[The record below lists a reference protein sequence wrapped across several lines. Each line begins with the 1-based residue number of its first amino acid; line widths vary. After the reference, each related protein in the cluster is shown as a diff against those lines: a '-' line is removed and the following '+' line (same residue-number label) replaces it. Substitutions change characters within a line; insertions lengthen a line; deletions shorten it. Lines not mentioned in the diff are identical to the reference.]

1 MPVARVSDAKVVP
14 RALRGLVAAACS
26 ICLIAGLAGP
36 LEAQASANGARGGGA
51 SPLNRLAYSFVR
63 DSSGGHPKAGA
74 EIALL
79 FGANGEAFLYAA
91 NSSAAFSDD
100 GSFSYTAGNLAL
112 HFNDPDLKV
121 DTNFGLNLSDSRVT
135 MPFQVLSSKKG
146 TSTWQRQPLDLDQ
159 GVFAIYNAAA
169 NTSTLNL
176 TAAQAAAKAYDFAQ
190 AWLAAGRPKSSH
202 LRSFGTPSECAE
214 GGDYCIVGTE
224 NLGDSIEI
232 FYKNAPPLLIDLYA
246 AGLSVPGTPL
256 TVSSLN
262 SDPRVFLDPAVHS
275 DSQFDPPHKQADIIV
290 PVPDLESPSALAD
303 MTKMLGERGYS
314 VTELDGAEASVS
326 GIVHAVKGD
335 PGYVVIS
342 THGNK
347 AGYLLTGD
355 SFAAAGLA
363 QSDIK
368 KATEDFQAKLT
379 EEGLGSLAHY
389 KLGTEPAFILGDP
402 NCGFEL
408 FPWPPGRQCRWK
420 VVITPAFWSWL
431 EDQGVDFS
439 HSLVFISA
447 CETDATPA
455 LRDMIKAR
463 AYFAFSQDVETHFAT
478 AVEDYLA
485 ESLFRPTHSPEEAF
499 YNMLRIEKTHQMIYK
514 EDRLFNS
521 VLGPLGS
528 DASFAILDGWG
539 WNGAAWVSYRGDGWL
554 SGKVD
559 AGQVWWMLYAA
570 RWGKDTNGSAK
581 SLEQCLNQYWLK
593 GLPGGLASPYC
604 NAANAG
610 IPKDRSGLK
619 LDVAYA
625 IYLLDGQ
632 SPAGFSPDE
641 IPPRWTLDD

>member
-1 MPVARVSDAKVVP
+1 MPVKHLGTNTVVG
-14 RALRGLVAAACS
+14 RRRRGLMAAACS
-26 ICLIAGLAGP
+26 MSLIAGLAGP
-36 LEAQASANGARGGGA
+36 VAAQGAASATGSGGA
-51 SPLNRLAYSFVR
+51 SPLNRLVYSFVR
-63 DSSGGHPKAGA
+63 DSSGGHPKPGA
-74 EIALL
+74 QIVLL

-91 NSSAAFSDD
+91 DSTAAFSDD
-100 GSFSYTAGNLAL
+100 GSFSYAGGNLSLRFDDAD
-112 HFNDPDLKV
+112 FKV
-121 DTNFGLNLSDSRVT
+121 NASFGLNLSESQVT
-135 MPFQVLSSKKG
+135 MPFQVLSAKKG
-146 TSTWQRQPLDLDQ
+146 TSNWQRQPLDLDQ
-159 GVFAIYNAAA
+159 GTFAIYNAAT
-169 NTSTLNL
+169 NSGSLNL
-176 TAAQAAAKAYDFAQ
+176 TAAEAAGKAYEFAQ
-190 AWLAAGRPKSSH
+190 AWLAAGGRQVSH
-202 LRSFGTPSECAE
+202 LRPFGTPSECTE
-214 GGDYCIVGTE
+214 TGDYCIVGTE

-256 TVSSLN
+256 TVSSLD
-262 SDPRVFLDPAVHS
+262 SDPRVFLDPSVHP
-275 DSQFDPPHKQADIIV
+275 DGQFDPPHKQADIIA

-303 MTKMLGERGYS
+303 MRKSLGERGYS
-314 VTELDGAEASVS
+314 VTELDGAGASVS
-326 GIVHAVKGD
+326 GIVHALKGD

-347 AGYLLTGD
+347 AGQLLTGD
-355 SFAAAGLA
+355 SFAAPGLA

-379 EEGLGSLAHY
+379 QEGLGSLAHY
-389 KLGTEPAFILGDP
+389 KLGVEPAFLLGDP
-402 NCGFEL
+402 NCGFQL
-408 FPWPPGRQCRWK
+408 LPWPPGRQCRWK

-431 EDQGVDFS
+431 DDQGVDFR

-447 CETDATPA
+447 CEVDATPA

-478 AVEDYLA
+478 AVEGYLA

-514 EDRLFNS
+514 EDRLFNG

-539 WNGAAWVSYRGDGWL
+539 WNGAAWVNYRGDGWL

-559 AGQVWWMLYAA
+559 PGQVWWMLYAG
-570 RWGKDTNGSAK
+570 RWSRDTEGAAK
-581 SLEQCLNQYWLK
+581 SLEQCLDKYWLK
-593 GLPGGLASPYC
+593 GTPGGLASPYC

-610 IPKDRSGLK
+610 IPKDTSGLK

-632 SPAGFSPDE
+632 SPAGFSPDQL
-641 IPPRWTLDD
+641 PPRWTMDD